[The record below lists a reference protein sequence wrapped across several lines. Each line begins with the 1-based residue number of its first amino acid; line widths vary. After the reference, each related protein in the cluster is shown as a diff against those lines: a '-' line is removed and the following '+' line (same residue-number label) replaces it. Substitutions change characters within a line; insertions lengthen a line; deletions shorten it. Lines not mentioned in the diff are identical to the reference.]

1 MLTLLLQYNR
11 FVFELAEVFYDI
23 ELPLVIIYLLKISS
37 LQYIFICFTNKILLP
52 RLWIFREAMRIIDN
66 EASSMKKI

>member
-23 ELPLVIIYLLKISS
+23 ELPLVIINLLKISS

-52 RLWIFREAMRIIDN
+52 RLWIFQKAMRIIDN